1 MRTPLRHLALT
12 ALVAALTACGTSDNA
27 NNYSSLVVFG
37 DSLSD
42 VGTHNVGTVAQ
53 LGAATGGAGRWTV
66 NSVAAGEIWV
76 ERIASDLGLTK
87 PCAAETGLL
96 PNLPG
101 LTGAA
106 VTAHPGCTNYAQGS
120 ARITNPL
127 GPSAYALQAA
137 FNTQTLGLLAKPIQN
152 QMDAHLAAAGGNFTG
167 NELIMVLAGANDV
180 FMETQLTAGAGNP
193 TGAVT
198 NVATAGATL
207 GQLIKTKL
215 IDKGARRVLV
225 LNMPDVAGTPFLKA
239 QSADT
244 RTLVDTMVNAFN
256 AQLAAQLAG
265 VAQVHIGDLYTR
277 SKDQGAN
284 PAKYGLTNTTT
295 ASCGANALG
304 TTSLVCNAS
313 NVIAGDISHFAFADD
328 VHPTPYGHQL
338 IAQFANQELFAAGW
352 H

>member
-1 MRTPLRHLALT
+1 MVSLEAQTTRARPSR
-12 ALVAALTACGTSDNA
+12 VAALNTLNVVIRLFWKTTAS
-27 NNYSSLVVFG
+27 
-37 DSLSD
+37 
-42 VGTHNVGTVAQ
+42 
-53 LGAATGGAGRWTV
+53 GAR
-66 NSVAAGEIWV
+66 
-76 ERIASDLGLTK
+76 
-87 PCAAETGLL
+87 P
-96 PNLPG
+96 
-101 LTGAA
+101 
-106 VTAHPGCTNYAQGS
+106 
-120 ARITNPL
+120 
-127 GPSAYALQAA
+127 
-137 FNTQTLGLLAKPIQN
+137 
-152 QMDAHLAAAGGNFTG
+152 
-167 NELIMVLAGANDV
+167 
-180 FMETQLTAGAGNP
+180 GAGNP

-313 NVIAGDISHFAFADD
+313 NVIAGDISHYAFADD

-338 IAQFANQELFAAGW
+338 IAQFATQELLAASW